1 MIIETGSLVFLSLI
15 VMVWRLP
22 RKAMLWLFG
31 HPLWLELPFSVA
43 AYALHYGTFSGM
55 MAAATAGCMCFCF
68 VQAGRLRA
76 RLHRAQPR
84 PHYSVIPLPPS
95 PRGCVLTPAGLLLPG
110 DLQ

>member
-1 MIIETGSLVFLSLI
+1 MIIETGSLVFISLI

-68 VQAGRLRA
+68 VQAG
-76 RLHRAQPR
+76 
-84 PHYSVIPLPPS
+84 
-95 PRGCVLTPAGLLLPG
+95 LLLVGHIAGGAYSPVYVALTL
-110 DLQ
+110 DRTTP